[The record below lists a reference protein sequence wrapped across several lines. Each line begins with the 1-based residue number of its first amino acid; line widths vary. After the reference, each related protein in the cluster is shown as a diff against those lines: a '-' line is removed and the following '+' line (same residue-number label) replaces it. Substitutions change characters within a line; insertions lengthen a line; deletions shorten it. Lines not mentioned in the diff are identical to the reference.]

1 MVARLAIASI
11 GSSAPLPTTAVDPL
25 VTQRTVFSEDRTHRF
40 TLFRHWGNPDDYACG
55 ISMNPSG
62 AAEDVGDPTV
72 NGMVRRARDYW
83 GVGAY
88 FQLNIMSI
96 RGTYSADLAKTHETN
111 LPENDEWI
119 RRIASGAKIVVVSW
133 GNPGHKSGRGPIV
146 EAMLREACDPDRVFC
161 FGRNKNGS
169 PVHPLYQRLDA
180 SLVPFFSQPH
190 RMD

>member
-72 NGMVRRARDYW
+72 NGMVRRARCSGSHLKLD
-83 GVGAY
+83 GLA
-88 FQLNIMSI
+88 I
-96 RGTYSADLAKTHETN
+96 SAF
-111 LPENDEWI
+111 
-119 RRIASGAKIVVVSW
+119 
-133 GNPGHKSGRGPIV
+133 PGS
-146 EAMLREACDPDRVFC
+146 
-161 FGRNKNGS
+161 N
-169 PVHPLYQRLDA
+169 
-180 SLVPFFSQPH
+180 
-190 RMD
+190 